1 MMFIILDKSE
11 FLAIVLPLHMAGV
24 SYTHTHKHTIQKN
37 IHFSRETFP
46 DFGAKINNKS
56 NKC

>member
-1 MMFIILDKSE
+1 MMFIILNKSE

-24 SYTHTHKHTIQKN
+24 SYTHTHTMQKN